1 MHCALHPEAV
11 ATAYCSNCGLALCFN
26 CAETVGGR
34 VLCPSCSRLLRANSG
49 NAASQTDDISS
60 PQSNPVSEPEKL
72 SIPEKGYPYCSPNV
86 SLVLGLI
93 PGVGTICN
101 GDYVKAFLQV
111 LIFGSLVSLASSQ
124 EVGGLSPMFIIL
136 SIICF
141 FYMPLEAYH
150 IAKKRTLALRGIT
163 IISPF
168 ERIHFSELWTGGLA
182 ISFGTLF
189 LVNQFVPGTLHFV
202 GRGWPL
208 ALIGIGVYNLT
219 RYFRS

>member
-1 MHCALHPEAV
+1 MQCALHPEAV

-26 CAETVGGR
+26 CSETIGGR
-34 VLCPSCSRLLRANSG
+34 VLCPSCSRLSRANSV
-49 NAASQTDDISS
+49 NAPSQVDDSSS
-60 PQSNPVSEPEKL
+60 PQTNPMPEREKPY
-72 SIPEKGYPYCSPNV
+72 IPERGYPYCSPNV

-93 PGVGTICN
+93 PGVGSICN
-101 GDYVKAFLQV
+101 GDYVKAFLQI

-124 EVGGLSPMFIIL
+124 EVGGFDSIFVIL
-136 SIICF
+136 SIIFF

-150 IAKKRTLALRGIT
+150 IAKKRNLALRGIT
-163 IISPF
+163 VISPF
-168 ERIHFSELWTGGLA
+168 ERIQFSELWTGGLA

-202 GRGWPL
+202 SRGWPL
-208 ALIGIGVYNLT
+208 ALIGIGIYNLS